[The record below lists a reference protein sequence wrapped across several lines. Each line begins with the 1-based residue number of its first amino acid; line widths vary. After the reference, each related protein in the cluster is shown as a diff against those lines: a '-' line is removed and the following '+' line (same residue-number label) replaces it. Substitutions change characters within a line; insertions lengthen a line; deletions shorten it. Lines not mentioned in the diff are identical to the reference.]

1 MRMTK
6 DEILFVVIVLLAF
19 TVGAAARHYRSHH
32 PREKTVAQPTPA
44 RAFARS
50 TATAEKGPAKQR

>member
-6 DEILFVVIVLLAF
+6 DEILFIVIVLLIF
-19 TVGAAARHYRSHH
+19 TVGAAAKHYRNSH
-32 PREKTVAQPTPA
+32 PREKAVAQPTPG

-50 TATAEKGPAKQR
+50 ATSAGKPQTR

>member
-6 DEILFVVIVLLAF
+6 DEILFVVIVLLMF
-19 TVGAAARHYRSHH
+19 TVGAAARHYRNSH
-32 PREKTVAQPTPA
+32 PRAKAVPQPTPA

-50 TATAEKGPAKQR
+50 TTSAGKGQTK

>member
-6 DEILFVVIVLLAF
+6 DEILFVVIVLLMF
-19 TVGAAARHYRSHH
+19 TVGAAAKHYRNRH
-32 PREKTVAQPTPA
+32 PRETTVAQPAPA

-50 TATAEKGPAKQR
+50 TASAGKGQTK

>member
-6 DEILFVVIVLLAF
+6 DEILFIVIVLLIF
-19 TVGAAARHYRSHH
+19 TVGAAAKHYRNSH
-32 PREKTVAQPTPA
+32 PREKPVAQPTPA

-50 TATAEKGPAKQR
+50 APSAGKAQTR